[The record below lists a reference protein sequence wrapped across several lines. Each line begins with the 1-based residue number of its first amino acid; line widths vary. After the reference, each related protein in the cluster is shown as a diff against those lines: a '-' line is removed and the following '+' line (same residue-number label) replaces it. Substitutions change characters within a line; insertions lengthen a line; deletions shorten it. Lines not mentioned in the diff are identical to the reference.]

1 MVYTCPY
8 KATTD
13 VKGAFM
19 YIFDDK
25 ILSNISN
32 IKDIIFFAETEA
44 VTDNI
49 VTEYFA
55 NKIITDYNAYT
66 SVASKG
72 ITVGDCLK
80 KLVISDIKM
89 ILEAAL
95 QLRSLQNYVPSRK
108 QSYPCV
114 DYCKSMQSVCA
125 SKDEND
131 LYEALTKHLNSF
143 GLGHNGRY
151 LAYVWQDG
159 LKGVTS
165 HDISSLDSLYCIDRQ
180 KKVLTDNTEAFLNGK
195 GANNV
200 LLYGNSGCGKS
211 TSVKALLNKY
221 HKDGL
226 RLVQLDK
233 EQIPSLPS
241 LIRTLSGMPF
251 KYIIFIDDL
260 SFEENDG
267 DYKPLKTALEGR
279 VEGQAD
285 NVLFYAT
292 SNRFHIINE
301 TWAERKGD
309 DIHASDTR
317 NERMSLSERFGIR
330 IHFISP
336 SQVDYLKIVEN
347 ILKENGVEVN
357 DSIRNEAL
365 KWEVYYNGKS
375 GRTASQFV
383 RAYLSGNLE
392 K

>member
-1 MVYTCPY
+1 
-8 KATTD
+8 
-13 VKGAFM
+13 M
-19 YIFDDK
+19 YIFNDSIISK
-25 ILSNISN
+25 ENLIKNI
-32 IKDIIFFAETEA
+32 IKFAETEA
-44 VTDNI
+44 VSDNI
-49 VTEYFA
+49 ILEYFVD
-55 NKIITDYNAYT
+55 KMLTDDNAYT

-72 ITVGDCLK
+72 ITPGSSLRELVLEDIGAIFEAVNEIEVLK
-80 KLVISDIKM
+80 NYKPSKKQVFPCEEYAISINTICISDTEEK
-89 ILEAAL
+89 L
-95 QLRSLQNYVPSRK
+95 Y
-108 QSYPCV
+108 
-114 DYCKSMQSVCA
+114 
-125 SKDEND
+125 D
-131 LYEALTKHLNSF
+131 LMTDHLNTF
-143 GLGHNGRY
+143 GFGHYGRY
-151 LAYVWQDG
+151 LAFVWKDR

-165 HDISSLDSLYCIDRQ
+165 HDNSDLNALYCIDRQ
-180 KKVLTDNTEAFLNGK
+180 KKVLTDNTEAFLNGQ

-221 HKDGL
+221 HSRGL

-233 EQIPSLPS
+233 EQIPSLPE
-241 LIRTLSGMPF
+241 LIYELSNMPF
-251 KYIIFIDDL
+251 KFIVFIDDL

-317 NERMSLSERFGIR
+317 NERISLSERFGIR

-336 SQVDYLKIVEN
+336 SQVDYLKIVES
-347 ILKENGVEVN
+347 ILKENGITVN
-357 DSIRNEAL
+357 DKIRGEAL

-383 RAYLSGNLE
+383 KAYLSGNLE